1 MKTHNELCI
10 NCLRNKL
17 LFNVDMLKEKIIIS
31 DKENMLALNLS
42 KTNVKKSS
50 GRVDINDLLARVRDE
65 KNKEN
70 KLNFIFFGIFAAL
83 ILIVGTILT
92 F

>member
-17 LFNVDMLKEKIIIS
+17 LFNVDMSKEKIIIS